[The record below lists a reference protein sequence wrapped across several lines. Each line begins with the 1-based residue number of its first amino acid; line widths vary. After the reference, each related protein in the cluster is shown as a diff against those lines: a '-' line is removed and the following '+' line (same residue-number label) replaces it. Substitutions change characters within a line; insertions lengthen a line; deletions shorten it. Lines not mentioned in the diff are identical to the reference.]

1 MKRPPDLPSSSTTRA
16 SRARLGAFEI
26 IRPLGHGG
34 MASVHLARGPE
45 GSLVVLKKALRRDP
59 ALEAHILDEAKV
71 GTRLHHPA
79 LVETRGLIADTDGG
93 PVLVVDY
100 IPGVP
105 LDTLIRSGKVRTPVV
120 LRIAR
125 QIASALSAI
134 HTATD
139 EHGFPLAMVHRDVS
153 PSNIIL
159 GIDGDARLIDLG
171 IVRYRGK
178 QASETA
184 QGFLRGKVKYLAPE
198 LFKTAHYSARTDLWA
213 LGVVVLELALGRSA
227 LRGGRAESI
236 AKIIAGRLLELD
248 QGEALDP
255 RIEDVLRRLLAIDPN
270 ERYVDAAEAARELTR
285 LEASFGD
292 TRTLACLSLPAVPLD
307 EAALSVR
314 ADPVPRHERPL
325 TFGDPASSSS
335 SGEDVAAEAD
345 HFDELVPTFAEISSS
360 QIPVVAGV
368 AEPLA
373 TRVIA
378 REPTPWA
385 SSSSFALVGAANDF
399 EDSGEITVDLPHLRG
414 RRRRV
419 GEAGLAGVVRSWV
432 TDPELEPREQIRRYI
447 DVLRGFESLPFV
459 T

>member
-1 MKRPPDLPSSSTTRA
+1 
-16 SRARLGAFEI
+16 
-26 IRPLGHGG
+26 

-45 GSLVVLKKALRRDP
+45 GNLVVLKKALRRDP
-59 ALEAHILDEAKV
+59 ALEAHILDEARV

-125 QIASALSAI
+125 QIASALAAI

-139 EHGFPLAMVHRDVS
+139 EQGMPLAMVHRDVS

-184 QGFLRGKVKYLAPE
+184 HGFLRGKVKYLAPE
-198 LFKTAHYSARTDLWA
+198 LFKTACYSARTDLWA
-213 LGVVVLELALGRSA
+213 LGVVVLELAVGRSA

-285 LEASFGD
+285 LEATFGD

-314 ADPVPRHERPL
+314 ANHHVPRHERPV
-325 TFGDPASSSS
+325 TFGDPASSSD
-335 SGEDVAAEAD
+335 SGDLVAEAD
-345 HFDELVPTFAEISSS
+345 HFDELVPTFAEVSSS

-368 AEPLA
+368 AEPIA
-373 TRVIA
+373 TRIIA

-385 SSSSFALVGAANDF
+385 GSSSFALVGTPNEF
-399 EDSGEITVDLPHLRG
+399 EDSGEVTVDLPHLRA

-419 GEAGLAGVVRSWV
+419 LDVGLAGVVRSWV